1 MGIEGEEGRGIKE
14 RAVGRERERG
24 TYTPMGGQGKQQG
37 LWGEAALER
46 KNGGGG

>member
-24 TYTPMGGQGKQQG
+24 HIPQWEGKGNNKACGEGQ
-37 LWGEAALER
+37 R
-46 KNGGGG
+46 